1 MANGLWSLPL
11 ISTPFWANRYVPLSV
26 ASEHF
31 ALLEA
36 SSFLAYPA
44 PTVVR
49 AAAPTT
55 SRISATPPAHSPFR
69 FIVVLLLVCRRPER
83 KGRILWDSLPEGI
96 LTGPPTCR
104 GLGPPPSRS
113 RCGGA
118 LSSIRPLHDGSCSS
132 HASRC
137 LPSRLLFSPGDVR
150 CPKCRRHPRLWEA
163 LPSHR
168 GPLLPLRKLGR
179 PAPRK
184 P

>member
-55 SRISATPPAHSPFR
+55 TSRISATPPAHSPLR
-69 FIVVLLLVCRRPER
+69 FIVVLLLLVCRRPQRESSPSSLGLFA
-83 KGRILWDSLPEGI
+83 GRH
-96 LTGPPTCR
+96 TN
-104 GLGPPPSRS
+104 
-113 RCGGA
+113 
-118 LSSIRPLHDGSCSS
+118 
-132 HASRC
+132 
-137 LPSRLLFSPGDVR
+137 
-150 CPKCRRHPRLWEA
+150 
-163 LPSHR
+163 
-168 GPLLPLRKLGR
+168 
-179 PAPRK
+179 
-184 P
+184 